1 MLRKSSLGCLPALL
15 LVLGTTG
22 CRFIEPQS
30 SGKSPL
36 APLTAMSE
44 TIKLEVFFARFPAA
58 SNTLNSA
65 LWNEIDE
72 QSLPPE
78 VRRELVDCGLRAGLV
93 GSHVP
98 VELARLL
105 TLSDAPAK
113 SSEANTV
120 NLDAEQEPA
129 VTMRLLAVRSN
140 HRSELVA
147 SSIHDQLSLLERD
160 GGQVVGR
167 TYAKA
172 EGRFALRATDTT
184 SGRVQIESRARA
196 ALWRAATALER
207 RGRSDPAGSGPAEAG
222 VR

>member
-1 MLRKSSLGCLPALL
+1 M
-15 LVLGTTG
+15 
-22 CRFIEPQS
+22 
-30 SGKSPL
+30 
-36 APLTAMSE
+36 
-44 TIKLEVFFARFPAA
+44 
-58 SNTLNSA
+58 
-65 LWNEIDE
+65 
-72 QSLPPE
+72 
-78 VRRELVDCGLRAGLV
+78 
-93 GSHVP
+93 P

-184 SGRVQIESRARA
+184 SGRVQIEAFVPELHYGEQQQRWNGADGVIRLEAARPKRVFDELKLSAQLA
-196 ALWRAATALER
+196 AP
-207 RGRSDPAGSGPAEAG
+207 GRCWF
-222 VR
+222 